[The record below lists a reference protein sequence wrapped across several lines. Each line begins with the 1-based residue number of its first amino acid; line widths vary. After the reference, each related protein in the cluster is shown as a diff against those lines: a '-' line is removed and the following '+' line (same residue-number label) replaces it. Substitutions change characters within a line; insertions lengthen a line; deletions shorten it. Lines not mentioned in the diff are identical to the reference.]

1 MGIGG
6 GRGDADDPAE
16 GAVTLVVPTV
26 PPSGSQLALWITVSG
41 AIGRPARAA
50 QLAASPWPGVGLAA
64 WLLAASAGSRA
75 ATDTNVLRYLMT
87 FLS

>member
-16 GAVTLVVPTV
+16 GLLTLVVPTV
-26 PPSGSQLALWITVSG
+26 PPSGCQAAFSIMAPPIW
-41 AIGRPARAA
+41 RPVRAA
-50 QLAASPWPGVGLAA
+50 QLCASSGLAA

-87 FLS
+87 FSS